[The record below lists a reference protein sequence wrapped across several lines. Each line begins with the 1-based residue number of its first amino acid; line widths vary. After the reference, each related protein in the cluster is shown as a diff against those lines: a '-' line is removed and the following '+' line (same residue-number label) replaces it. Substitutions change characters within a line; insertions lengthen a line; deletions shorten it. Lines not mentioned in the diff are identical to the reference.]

1 MMNYLTEAAQR
12 FELALEQRPYEGRRT
27 FVIRVLRKALA
38 TGLRSLGVTRADPI
52 TLITVHGADLWL
64 PRSHALPHIVRHN
77 PFYDTALPSFVRH
90 LQTTSG
96 SVVHVVD
103 VGANVGDTA
112 AIVAAAVGPDNVT
125 FVCVEADPRNIP
137 LLRKNTDMLS
147 AEIIA
152 AAAGTVTE
160 RRKGGFA
167 RHDGTSYIT
176 SGSDDIALVC
186 LDDILHAKVDI
197 VKIDTDGYE
206 LHVMRGL
213 ARTLRRDQPH
223 IFIEVSPVHWEKV
236 GAYSPIEPFALLR
249 ECGYSDCLIYDKEG
263 YPISLCTLESP
274 LIEHILN
281 YGLAKP
287 ETYFDMLISPNGS
300 QLGEFYSKELQRI
313 GKSTVLF

>member
-1 MMNYLTEAAQR
+1 MKYLTEAAQR
-12 FELALEQRPYEGRRT
+12 LELALEQRPYEDRRT

-38 TGLRSLGVTRADPI
+38 EGLRGIGVPRADPI
-52 TLITVHGADLWL
+52 EIITIHGADLLL
-64 PRSHALPHIVRHN
+64 PRSHALPHTVRIN

-90 LQTTSG
+90 LHTTSG

-112 AIVAAAVGPDNVT
+112 AIIAAAVGRNRVT

-137 LLRKNTDMLS
+137 LLRKNTEMLS

-152 AAAGTVTE
+152 AAAGTITE
-160 RRKGGFA
+160 LRKGGFA
-167 RHDGTSYIT
+167 RHHGTSYIT

-186 LDDILHAKVDI
+186 LDEILNAKVDV

-223 IFIEVSPVHWEKV
+223 IFVEVSPVHWEKV
-236 GAYSPIEPFALLR
+236 GAYSPIEPFTLLR

-263 YPISLCTLESP
+263 YPLSLCKLEGP

-281 YGLAKP
+281 YGLTKP
-287 ETYFDMLISPNGS
+287 ETYFDMLISPFGS
-300 QLGEFYSKELQRI
+300 QLGDFYSKELQRI